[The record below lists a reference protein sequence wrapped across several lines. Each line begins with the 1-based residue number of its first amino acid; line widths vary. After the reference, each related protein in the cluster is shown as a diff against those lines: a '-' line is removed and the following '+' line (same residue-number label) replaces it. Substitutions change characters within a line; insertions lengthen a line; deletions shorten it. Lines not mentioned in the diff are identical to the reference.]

1 MLKEYREFTMKG
13 SVIDLAIAVV
23 IGGAFGKIIDS
34 MVNDVIMPP
43 VGLLLG
49 NVDFAN
55 LFVNISGQ
63 EIASLDAARKAGL
76 PVIAYGA
83 FLNALISFFIIAMVL
98 FLIVRS
104 INRLKR
110 EEAPAPAEPTAQE
123 KLLAEIR
130 DLLKG
135 RA

>member
-1 MLKEYREFTMKG
+1 MVKEFREFAMKG

-63 EIASLDAARKAGL
+63 EVASLDVARKAGL

-83 FLNALISFFIIAMVL
+83 FLNTLISFFIIAIVL

-104 INRLKR
+104 INRLRR